1 MADRELPT
9 GLATSAKTAAA
20 RSLAEQGLHE
30 QAAGHLDEADRLL
43 SQAQEYGSRCSRGG
57 PARHDA
63 GRAPAR
69 LQDLADQDVE
79 ESSAQDWPGRPEVA
93 AAWRARLANPAISSV
108 GLHFVL

>member
-43 SQAQEYGSRCSRGG
+43 SQAQEMDPDAVAEVLRE
-57 PARHDA
+57 HDA
-63 GRAPAR
+63 GRAPDAR

-79 ESSAQDWPGRPEVA
+79 RVLPRIKPGP
-93 AAWRARLANPAISSV
+93 S
-108 GLHFVL
+108 